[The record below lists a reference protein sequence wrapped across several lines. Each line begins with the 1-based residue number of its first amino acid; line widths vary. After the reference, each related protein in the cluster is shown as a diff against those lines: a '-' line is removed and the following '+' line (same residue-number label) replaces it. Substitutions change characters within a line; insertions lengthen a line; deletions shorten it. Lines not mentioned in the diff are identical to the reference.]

1 MLSTLIV
8 PLHLGPKCFRNRQF
22 DCRLPIPSLSNNC
35 CIRFVPSKWNFPV
48 SEPFLFTTRCG
59 HLNLAVR
66 CIHCPTYHPCRSSC
80 PSALA
85 YSAIRSYLVGN
96 LLSDSVYFS
105 KKLSFDMDLTIL

>member
-22 DCRLPIPSLSNNC
+22 DYRLPIPSLSNNC

-48 SEPFLFTTRCG
+48 SKPFLFTTRC
-59 HLNLAVR
+59 AA
-66 CIHCPTYHPCRSSC
+66 PQPCRAMHSLPNPPSLQIEL

-85 YSAIRSYLVGN
+85 YSAIRSYLVRN
-96 LLSDSVYFS
+96 LLSDRYTFS